1 MRRSVNAAVGGALPL
16 LGLLLLLHPAG
27 ARADEPQVVEISAKR
42 FQFTPNAIT
51 LKKGQPAILRLRSE
65 DVTHGF
71 YMKPLGID
79 ATIEPGKDTD
89 VPVTPKEAG
98 KFTAICDHF
107 CGSGHGMMKM
117 TIVVEE

>member
-1 MRRSVNAAVGGALPL
+1 MHTQANLT
-16 LGLLLLLHPAG
+16 LGLLALLLVAAPGAG
-27 ARADEPQVVEISAKR
+27 RAEEPRVVEITAKR
-42 FQFTPNAIT
+42 FQFTPNRIT
-51 LKKGQPAILRLRSE
+51 LKKDQPAILRLRSE

-79 ATIEPGKDTD
+79 ATIEPGKATD
-89 VPVTPKEAG
+89 VPVTPHAAG